1 MFFFLKVKY
10 MYFILIKVRFIGFKV
25 NDNRLRL
32 FLERIWDFVSKFFF
46 CKCIIMCLCMYF
58 FYILLNEYNY
68 MYIIFGDI
76 FEFFGI
82 EGEKFE

>member
-1 MFFFLKVKY
+1 
-10 MYFILIKVRFIGFKV
+10 
-25 NDNRLRL
+25 
-32 FLERIWDFVSKFFF
+32 
-46 CKCIIMCLCMYF
+46 MCLCMYF